1 MRAMEIPAFPRK
13 IEISDLD
20 NFVRTRLSQT
30 IVVWP
35 EQSIPLLGYVLPEQ
49 C

>member
-1 MRAMEIPAFPRK
+1 L
-13 IEISDLD
+13 DLD

-35 EQSIPLLGYVLPEQ
+35 VLQTLRSASLFLESTT
-49 C
+49 